1 MDRALAAMNSI
12 AAIASDSRARG
23 FGQNRCNAEAPARAL
38 APVACRLPGRCFSW
52 WPGTPM
58 KQLTD
63 LVVCE
68 GCDAVYRRPELRA
81 REVARCLRCGTELA
95 RHRGAQA
102 QRMVPLTVACLILFA
117 IANVFPIVEIE
128 LQGLS
133 SQTTLIGA
141 VIALSGEGMSLVAML
156 VLATTLLFP
165 LTQLLILL
173 YLVGPQH
180 RGRRPRGFRGLVR
193 LLQSLRPWGMVEV
206 FLLGVLVAVIKLS
219 GMATVVAGP
228 ALWAFVGLTVL
239 LTVVVS
245 FDPRGLWELSFDE
258 APEPAA

>member
-1 MDRALAAMNSI
+1 
-12 AAIASDSRARG
+12 
-23 FGQNRCNAEAPARAL
+23 
-38 APVACRLPGRCFSW
+38 
-52 WPGTPM
+52 M
-58 KQLTD
+58 KQLTG

-68 GCDAVYRRPELRA
+68 GCDAVYRRPDLRP

-95 RHRGAQA
+95 RHRGAQER
-102 QRMVPLTVACLILFA
+102 RMVPLTVACLILFA
-117 IANVFPIVEIE
+117 IANLFPIVEIE
-128 LQGLS
+128 LQGLT
-133 SQTTLIGA
+133 SQTTLVGA

-173 YLVGPQH
+173 YLLGP
-180 RGRRPRGFRGLVR
+180 RRSGRRPRGFQGLVR

-245 FDPRGLWELSFDE
+245 FDPRALWELSFDDV
-258 APEPAA
+258 PEPAA